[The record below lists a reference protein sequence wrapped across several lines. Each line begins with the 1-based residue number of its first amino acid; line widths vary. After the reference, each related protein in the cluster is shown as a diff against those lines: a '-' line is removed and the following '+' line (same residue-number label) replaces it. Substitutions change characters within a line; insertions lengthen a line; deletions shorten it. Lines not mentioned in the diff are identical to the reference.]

1 MAKNEL
7 KKNQLNYLEVIALSV
22 AIIAPTFAMSMNVTL
37 MAGIASY
44 STGLVFFVSTLVIGC
59 VAIAFVKFNQYISTA
74 GSVYTFVQK
83 SLGKKAGTA
92 SGWILF
98 LAYFMFF
105 TGCCCA
111 FSGLFTEFINQVS
124 GVKLPWIPVAI
135 ICGITMWYISIN
147 EVAIS
152 TRVMLAFEGITIL
165 MILVLSVVIIAKTA
179 MTTGL
184 SLAPFKLNGNSIGS
198 IGSAGVVALLC
209 FGGFEGAS
217 SLGEESK
224 DPKKVIPFA
233 LASTVIVTGLFFIFV
248 SYAQVIGFGIT
259 KGGLEALTKSS
270 STTVDLSQK
279 YIGKSFAIVL
289 TFGASLS
296 AFSSAL
302 GALTAGARI
311 LFTMSRDGNVPNVFT
326 KVHHKHSTPY
336 IALNVML
343 AAAVVIICLM
353 FKNDGITTF
362 GYLGTIGALA
372 LLISYLLTCLGA
384 IIYFKAKNIWKIHNL
399 ILPTVGLLGLAF
411 AFYSNIYPVPSYPA
425 NLFPYIVL
433 GWTIIGFVFSQIY
446 RKSHEVSH
454 EELLHE
460 DLYEENEENAI

>member
-22 AIIAPTFAMSMNVTL
+22 AIIAPTFAMSMNVSL
-37 MAGIASY
+37 MASIASY
-44 STGLVFFVSTLVIGC
+44 STSLVFFVTTLIMGC
-59 VAIAFVKFNQYISTA
+59 VALAFVKFNQYISTA

-111 FSGLFTEFINQVS
+111 FAGLFAQFIKEIS
-124 GVKLPWIPVAI
+124 GVALPWIPVAI
-135 ICGITMWYISIN
+135 ICAIVMWYISIN

-152 TRVMLAFEGITIL
+152 TRVMLIFEGITIL
-165 MILVLSVVIIAKTA
+165 MILVLSVVIVAKAA

-184 SLAPFKLNGNSIGS
+184 NLAPFKLNGNSFGT

-224 DPKKVIPFA
+224 NPKKVIPLA
-233 LASTVIVTGLFFIFV
+233 LASTVIVTGIFFIFV
-248 SYAQVIGFGIT
+248 SYAQVIGFGAT
-259 KGGLEALTKSS
+259 KIGLAALTKSS

-279 YIGKSFAIVL
+279 YMGKSFAVLL

-302 GALTAGARI
+302 GSLTAGART
-311 LFTMSRDGNVPNVFT
+311 LFTMSRDKNIPPVFMN
-326 KVHHKHSTPY
+326 VHHKHSTPY
-336 IALNVML
+336 TSLNVML
-343 AAAVVIICLM
+343 VAAVGIICAM
-353 FKNDGITTF
+353 FKNDGITTY
-362 GYLGTIGALA
+362 GYLGTIGALS
-372 LLISYLLTCLGA
+372 LLIAYLLTCLGA
-384 IIYFKAKNIWKIHNL
+384 IIYFKAKGIWKTYNL
-399 ILPTVGLLGLAF
+399 ILPTIGLLGLAF
-411 AFYSNIYPVPSYPA
+411 AFYSNIYPVPSYPM
-425 NLFPYIVL
+425 NIFPYIVL
-433 GWTIIGFVFSQIY
+433 GWTVVGFLFSEIY
-446 RKSHEVSH
+446 SRSHENVI
-454 EELLHE
+454 EES
-460 DLYEENEENAI
+460 EEEAV

>member
-22 AIIAPTFAMSMNVTL
+22 AIIAPTFAMSMNVSL
-37 MAGIASY
+37 MASVASY
-44 STGLVFFVSTLVIGC
+44 STSLVFFISTLVIGC
-59 VAIAFVKFNQYISTA
+59 VALAFVKFNQYISTA

-83 SLGKKAGTA
+83 SLGEKAGTA

-111 FSGLFTEFINQVS
+111 FAGLFIQFIKEIS
-124 GVKLPWIPVAI
+124 GITLPWVPVAI
-135 ICGITMWYISIN
+135 ICAIVMWYISIN
-147 EVAIS
+147 EVSIS

-165 MILVLSVVIIAKTA
+165 MILVLSVVVIAKAA

-184 SLAPFKLNGNSIGS
+184 SLAPFKLNGNSFGS
-198 IGSAGVVALLC
+198 IGSAGVFALLC

-233 LASTVIVTGLFFIFV
+233 LASTVIVTGLFFVFV
-248 SYAQVIGFGIT
+248 SYAQVIGFGVT
-259 KGGLEALTKSS
+259 KSGLTALTKSS

-279 YIGKSFAIVL
+279 YIGKSFAILL

-302 GALTAGARI
+302 GSLTAGART
-311 LFTMSRDGNVPNVFT
+311 LFTMSRDGNVPAVFT
-326 KVHHKHSTPY
+326 KVHYKHSTPN

-343 AAAVVIICLM
+343 AAAIVVMCAM
-353 FKNDGITTF
+353 FKNDAITTY
-362 GYLGTIGALA
+362 GYLGTIGALG
-372 LLISYLLTCLGA
+372 LLVAYLITCLGA
-384 IIYFKAKNIWKIHNL
+384 IIYFKAKGIWKVHNL

-411 AFYSNIYPVPSYPA
+411 AFYSNIYPVPSYPM

-433 GWTIIGFVFSQIY
+433 GWTIAGFVFSQLY
-446 RKSHEVSH
+446 KKSHESVI
-454 EELLHE
+454 EESQ
-460 DLYEENEENAI
+460 ENVV